1 MSFSVSGISVGRG
14 IAIGRAW
21 VLAPASLD
29 VPRRTIAPEECSQ
42 EVDRLYKAVGAVDN
56 EFERMRHDLGKEI
69 AAELRAFLDLQAIVL
84 HDPMLIETTRDRILA
99 EYCNAEWALV
109 QQYEDVAE
117 QFNSIEDPY
126 LRERRTD
133 VRQIVE
139 RILKAMRHP
148 DGGQRIALP
157 PVDVH
162 TETDPNGSSDP
173 NASLPWVLIAH
184 DIAPADMLLLKQHQ
198 FVGFATDTGSPTSHT
213 AILARSLGL
222 PAVVGLQTLHRLVQQ
237 GEPII
242 VDAEAGVVLG
252 SIDSPIRG
260 IYELRQAE
268 QALAQSRLVRLKNV
282 AAQTLDGAAVGLFA
296 NLDLPADTARALE
309 AGCHGVGLFR
319 SEFLY
324 MNRTDPPSE
333 EEQYQ
338 AYKQVVV
345 AMKGRP
351 VTIRTLDSGADKD
364 VPSVSAH
371 RETPSNPAL
380 ALRAIRLCLAEPEL
394 FATQLRAILR
404 ASAHGPIKL
413 LVPLVS
419 GPQEMI
425 AARRMVNAA
434 IDQLR
439 AGKVS
444 HDPKISI
451 GAMIEVPAAALAID
465 GLMPVIDFASIGTND
480 LIQYTLAIDRTDGEV
495 AHLYNPLHP
504 AVLRLVRDVIK
515 ACTKNQVPV
524 SVCGEM
530 AGDPDLTR
538 LLLGF
543 GLRDFSMHP
552 SQVLLVKQEVLRS
565 RASECVKNSARI
577 LKQGDPGKLSAALHK
592 WNQGRDHISG

>member
-1 MSFSVSGISVGRG
+1 MAFSVSGISVGRG

-29 VPRRTIAPEECSQ
+29 VPRRNISKDEVAK
-42 EVDRLYKAVGAVDN
+42 EVDRLYAAVHAVDE
-56 EFERMRHDLGKEI
+56 EFERMRHDLGQEV

-84 HDPMLIETTRDRILA
+84 HDPMLIEATRDRILS
-99 EYCNAEWALV
+99 ECCNAEWALV
-109 QQYEDVAE
+109 QQYELVAE
-117 QFNSIEDPY
+117 QFDSIEDAY

-148 DGGQRIALP
+148 DGGHRIALP
-157 PVDVH
+157 TDH
-162 TETDPNGSSDP
+162 AGSAEDDPN
-173 NASLPWVLIAH
+173 LPWILVAH
-184 DIAPADMLLLKQHQ
+184 DIAPADMLLLKQHS
-198 FVGFATDTGSPTSHT
+198 FAGFATDTGSPTSHT

-222 PAVVGLQTLHRLVQQ
+222 PAVVGLQTLHRLVKQ

-242 VDAEAGVVLG
+242 IDAEAGVVLG
-252 SIDSPIRG
+252 SIDAPIRG
-260 IYELRQAE
+260 IYEVRQAE
-268 QALAQSRLVRLKNV
+268 QALAKSRLIRLKNV
-282 AAQTLDGAAVGLFA
+282 AAQTLDGESIRLFA
-296 NLDLPADTARALE
+296 NLDLPADAPRALDV
-309 AGCHGVGLFR
+309 GCHGVGLFR

-324 MNRTDPPSE
+324 MNRNDPPSE
-333 EEQYQ
+333 DEQYE
-338 AYKQVVV
+338 AYRDMVV

-351 VTIRTLDSGADKD
+351 VTIRTLDSGADKE

-371 RETPSNPAL
+371 RETPLNPAL

-394 FATQLRAILR
+394 FITQLRAILR

-419 GPQEMI
+419 GPQEML
-425 AARRMVNAA
+425 AARRLVKHAMEQLHAENKKFDAA
-434 IDQLR
+434 I
-439 AGKVS
+439 
-444 HDPKISI
+444 PI

-465 GLMPVIDFASIGTND
+465 GLIPVIDFASLGTND
-480 LIQYTLAIDRTDGEV
+480 LIQYTLAIDRADGEV

-504 AVLRLVRDVIK
+504 AVLRLIRDVIRICDK
-515 ACTKNQVPV
+515 SKVPV

-543 GLRDFSMHP
+543 GLREFSMHP
-552 SQVLLVKQEVLRS
+552 AQVLVVKQELLRS
-565 RASECVKNSARI
+565 RTSDCVKQSAKI
-577 LKQGDPGKLSAALHK
+577 LRQGDPSKLSAALMK
-592 WNQGRDHISG
+592 WNQDRDHISG

>member
-1 MSFSVSGISVGRG
+1 MAFSVSGISVGRG

-29 VPRRTIAPEECSQ
+29 VPRRNLPPNEAPQ
-42 EVDRLYKAVGAVDN
+42 EVERLYAAVRAVDD
-56 EFERMRHDLGKEI
+56 EFEKMRHDLGNEV

-84 HDPMLIETTRDRILA
+84 HDPMLIEATRDRILS
-99 EYCNAEWALV
+99 EQCNAEWALV
-109 QQYEDVAE
+109 QQYELVAE
-117 QFNSIEDPY
+117 QFDSIDDAY

-148 DGGQRIALP
+148 DGGHRIALP
-157 PVDVH
+157 PQHAGPAGD
-162 TETDPNGSSDP
+162 DP
-173 NASLPWVLIAH
+173 SLPWVLVAH
-184 DIAPADMLLLKQHQ
+184 DIAPADMLLLKQHS

-252 SIDSPIRG
+252 SIDAPIRG
-260 IYELRQAE
+260 IYEVRQAE
-268 QALAQSRLVRLKNV
+268 QALATSRLIRLKNV
-282 AAQTLDGAAVGLFA
+282 AAQTLDGESIRLFA
-296 NLDLPADTARALE
+296 NLDLPADASRAID
-309 AGCHGVGLFR
+309 AGCQGVGLFR

-324 MNRTDPPSE
+324 MNRNDPPSE
-333 EEQYQ
+333 DEQFE
-338 AYKQVVV
+338 AYRNVVL

-394 FATQLRAILR
+394 FMTQLRAILR
-404 ASAHGPIKL
+404 ASSHGPIKL

-419 GPQEMI
+419 GPQEML
-425 AARRMVNAA
+425 AARKMIKHAME
-434 IDQLR
+434 QLADER
-439 AGKVS
+439 QKF
-444 HDPKISI
+444 DPSIAI

-465 GLMPVIDFASIGTND
+465 GLLPVIDFASLGTND
-480 LIQYTLAIDRTDGEV
+480 LIQYTLAIDRADGEV

-504 AVLRLVRDVIK
+504 AVLRLIRDVIRTCDK
-515 ACTKNQVPV
+515 GKVPV

-530 AGDPDLTR
+530 AGDPELTR

-543 GLRDFSMHP
+543 GLREFSMHP
-552 SQVLLVKQEVLRS
+552 SQVLLIKQEVLRS
-565 RASECVKNSARI
+565 RASDCMKQSAKI
-577 LKQGDPGKLSAALHK
+577 LRQGDPGKLSAALAK
-592 WNQGRDHISG
+592 WNQERDHISG

>member
-1 MSFSVSGISVGRG
+1 MAFSVSGISVGRG

-29 VPRRTIAPEECSQ
+29 VPRREVVAEESPQ
-42 EVDRLYKAVGAVDN
+42 EVERLYNAVRSVDE
-56 EFERMRHDLGKEI
+56 EFERMRRDLGQEV

-84 HDPMLIETTRDRILA
+84 HDPLLIEATRDRILS
-99 EYCNAEWALV
+99 EHCNAEWALV
-109 QQYEDVAE
+109 QQYETVAE
-117 QFNSIEDPY
+117 QFDSIDDEY
-126 LRERRTD
+126 LRERRAD

-148 DGGQRIALP
+148 DGGHRIALP
-157 PVDVH
+157 TEQHQQDGH
-162 TETDPNGSSDP
+162 TQ
-173 NASLPWVLIAH
+173 LPWILVAH
-184 DIAPADMLLLKQHQ
+184 DIAPADMLLLKEHS
-198 FVGFATDTGSPTSHT
+198 FAGFATDTGSPTSHT

-222 PAVVGLQTLHRLVQQ
+222 PAVVGLQTLHRLVKQ

-252 SIDSPIRG
+252 SIDAPIRS
-260 IYELRQAE
+260 IYEVRQAE
-268 QALAQSRLVRLKNV
+268 QAVARSRLVRLKNV
-282 AAQTLDGAAVGLFA
+282 AAQTLDGETVRLLA
-296 NLDLPADTARALE
+296 NLDLPSDAATAIDV
-309 AGCHGVGLFR
+309 GCQGVGLFR

-324 MNRTDPPSE
+324 MNRHDPPSE
-333 EEQYQ
+333 DEQLE
-338 AYKQVVV
+338 AYRRVVV

-371 RETPSNPAL
+371 RDTPSNPAL

-394 FATQLRAILR
+394 FLTQLRAILR

-419 GPQEMI
+419 GPQEMV
-425 AARRMVNAA
+425 AARKLIATAMNQLSDRKQKFDAA
-434 IDQLR
+434 I
-439 AGKVS
+439 
-444 HDPKISI
+444 PI

-465 GLMPVIDFASIGTND
+465 GLLPVVDFASLGTND
-480 LIQYTLAIDRTDGEV
+480 LIQYTLAIDRADGDV

-504 AVLRLVRDVIK
+504 AVLRLIRDVIK
-515 ACTKNQVPV
+515 ACLKQDVPV

-543 GLRDFSMHP
+543 GLREFSMHP
-552 SQVLLVKQEVLRS
+552 AQVLLVKQEVLRTK
-565 RASECVKNSARI
+565 ASECAKQSSRI
-577 LKQGDPGKLSAALHK
+577 LKHGDPGKLSALLTK
-592 WNQGRDHISG
+592 WNQERDHISG

>member
-1 MSFSVSGISVGRG
+1 MAFSVSGIAVGRG

-29 VPRRTIAPEECSQ
+29 VPRRALAPEQISSQ
-42 EVDRLYKAVGAVDN
+42 IDRFTAAVSAVDE
-56 EFERMRHDLGKEI
+56 EFERMRHDLGQEV
-69 AAELRAFLDLQAIVL
+69 AAELRAFLDLQAVVL
-84 HDPMLIETTRDRILA
+84 HDPLLIEATKERILS
-99 EYCNAEWALV
+99 EKCNAEWALV
-109 QQYEDVAE
+109 QQYELVAE
-117 QFNSIEDPY
+117 QFDSIEDAY
-126 LRERRTD
+126 LRERRHD

-148 DGGQRIALP
+148 EGGHRIALP
-157 PVDVH
+157 SAED
-162 TETDPNGSSDP
+162 
-173 NASLPWVLIAH
+173 NAHSEELPWILVAH
-184 DIAPADMLLLKQHQ
+184 DIAPADMLLLKQHS

-222 PAVVGLQTLHRLVQQ
+222 PAVVGLQSLHRLVQQ
-237 GEPII
+237 GEPLI

-252 SIDSPIRG
+252 SIDAPIRD
-260 IYELRQAE
+260 IYAVRQAE

-282 AAQTLDGAAVGLFA
+282 AAQTLDGVHVQLYA
-296 NLDLPADTARALE
+296 NLDLPTDTARALD
-309 AGCHGVGLFR
+309 AGCQGIGLFR

-324 MNRTDPPSE
+324 MNREDPPSE

-338 AYKQVVV
+338 AYRQVVL

-371 RETPSNPAL
+371 RQTPSNPAL

-394 FATQLRAILR
+394 FLTQLRAILR

-419 GPQEMI
+419 GPQEI
-425 AARRMVNAA
+425 VAARRMIAVAM
-434 IDQLR
+434 DQLR
-439 AGKVS
+439 QQSTGFDAEIPV
-444 HDPKISI
+444 

-465 GLMPVIDFASIGTND
+465 GLLPVIDFASLGTND
-480 LIQYTLAIDRTDGEV
+480 LIQYTLAIDRADGEV

-504 AVLRLVRDVIK
+504 AVLRLIREVIRSCNR
-515 ACTKNQVPV
+515 ASIPV

-543 GLRDFSMHP
+543 GLTEFSMHP
-552 SQVLLVKQEVLRS
+552 AQVLVIKQEILRS
-565 RASECVKNSARI
+565 RTSDCVRQASRI
-577 LKQGDPGKLSAALHK
+577 IRQGDPSRLSAALAK
-592 WNQGRDHISG
+592 WNQDRDHISG